1 VQQARSAGVVEDISA
16 TAGSSANV
24 SGSSFGGSS
33 GFGAGGAEFVS
44 GGGGGSGAGCGGSAF
59 DSSSFS
65 SGGAGAADSAFAQ
78 TDTNHDGSLDQN
90 EFRSFYSQQLG
101 GAGGESSFES
111 RSS

>member
-1 VQQARSAGVVEDISA
+1 
-16 TAGSSANV
+16 
-24 SGSSFGGSS
+24 
-33 GFGAGGAEFVS
+33 
-44 GGGGGSGAGCGGSAF
+44 
-59 DSSSFS
+59 
-65 SGGAGAADSAFAQ
+65 GGAGAADSAFAQ